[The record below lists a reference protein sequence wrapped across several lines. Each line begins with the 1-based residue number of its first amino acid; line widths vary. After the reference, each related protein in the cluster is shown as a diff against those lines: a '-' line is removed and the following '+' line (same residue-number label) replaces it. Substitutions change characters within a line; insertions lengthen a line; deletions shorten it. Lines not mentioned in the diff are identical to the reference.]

1 VAALAE
7 VISGMNMDD
16 FLRERIFRPLG
27 MNDTDYNVPES

>member
-1 VAALAE
+1 
-7 VISGMNMDD
+7 MNMDD